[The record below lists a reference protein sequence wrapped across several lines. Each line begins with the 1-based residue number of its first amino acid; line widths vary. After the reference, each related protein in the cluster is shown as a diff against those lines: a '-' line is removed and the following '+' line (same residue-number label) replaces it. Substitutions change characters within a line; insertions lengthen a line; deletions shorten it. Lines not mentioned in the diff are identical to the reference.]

1 MLNINFKADLQVKA
15 HYVIH
20 KISAKAAAS
29 VATKV
34 WKKKLVLI
42 KPWLVLEN
50 IEVIRPLLMEMLIEL
65 GSLYGIEVTKN
76 SAKLK
81 VNYFILKQAPKF
93 LVGGLITV
101 TGVSEVTNATLAGL
115 LTEKLGWEFVNE
127 LLAKTVTVP
136 KDEASKKENFIEKTI
151 MDKLGID
158 IPYEK
163 RTKCHYVIHSAVSAV
178 SGARMVTVPGLG
190 KYSVD
195 VIQVGMIVSLAK
207 IFDIPMNRKLA
218 EEYLLAVGNRKQW
231 EVILKEVLSALP
243 AGKITNATID
253 AILTERMGWQ
263 VAVEFNKKSKNN

>member
-1 MLNINFKADLQVKA
+1 VEE
-15 HYVIH
+15 
-20 KISAKAAAS
+20 KIG
-29 VATKV
+29 
-34 WKKKLVLI
+34 LI

-93 LVGGLITV
+93 LVGGVITV